1 MCLLLLNLLLNH
13 FVWTTVIFFT
23 ESSCLFNCYI
33 LHRINLN
40 MLSLLLYFGLSF
52 VVLIINIKLFTGSNS
67 SWCCPID
74 CCSYYNLLHVQVCHI
89 FFIVIRLRVLTYD
102 CNQTLEPSLQKL
114 EKVTEKLNRKFCG
127 SLGKRS
133 RRTVIFWFKNILKCK
148 KIIHL

>member
-74 CCSYYNLLHVQVCHI
+74 CCSYYYLLHVYQMQVCHI
-89 FFIVIRLRVLTYD
+89 FFIATLLRV
-102 CNQTLEPSLQKL
+102 QTAMTAIKHGWTPSLQKY
-114 EKVTEKLNRKFCG
+114 EKLQKSWIENSVEVWG
-127 SLGKRS
+127 NDQDVLQYH
-133 RRTVIFWFKNILKCK
+133 IL
-148 KIIHL
+148 I